1 MKPLRTERWI
11 VWRWGGEKVRAV
23 TRQSAELLSLASLT
37 SLDKVNCFKDGHVL
51 DLLAYYF
58 AVKMAR
64 RLREV

>member
-1 MKPLRTERWI
+1 M
-11 VWRWGGEKVRAV
+11 RAV

-51 DLLAYYF
+51 DLLAYYL

>member
-1 MKPLRTERWI
+1 M
-11 VWRWGGEKVRAV
+11 RAV